1 MSSSV
6 SASIPHRLGKEE
18 AIRRI
23 KDGFGTLRGHLATLI
38 SIDREEWT
46 ENVVQFQMR
55 GFGQSAAGTIT
66 VVDHSVHIEVT
77 LPWVLAKIA
86 ERLLPAMRRET
97 TLLLERK

>member
-1 MSSSV
+1 MSGSV
-6 SASIPHRLGKEE
+6 SVSVPHRLGEEE

-23 KDGFGTLRGHLATLI
+23 KGGFGTLRGHLASLV
-38 SIDREEWT
+38 SIDEEEWT
-46 ENVVQFQMR
+46 GNVARFQMR

-66 VVDHSVHIEVT
+66 VADHNVQVEVT

-86 ERLLPAMRRET
+86 ERLLPAISRET